1 MKLTAG
7 IKNIRFEP
15 GRLVI
20 TYPATFEQDMGRLA
34 AYIGSGKKV
43 SIEIK
48 RERRSVDANAYCW
61 VLCQKLA
68 EKLSD
73 DGTLYTKEQ
82 VYRYA
87 IKQVTQPSHTLVEDR
102 AVEAYIR
109 AWGKNGIGW
118 VAETVG
124 EAALRGY
131 TMVAVYQGS
140 STYDSKQMSRLIDF
154 LVDACRE
161 QGIETREPG
170 YIDALLKDLEK
181 AHSTKNT

>member
-1 MKLTAG
+1 MKLTAWA
-7 IKNIRFEP
+7 KNMRIEP

-20 TYPATFEQDMGRLA
+20 TYPAMMEQDIGKLT

-73 DGTLYTKEQ
+73 DGALYTKEQ
-82 VYRYA
+82 IYRHA
-87 IKQVTQPSHTLVEDR
+87 IKQVIEPSHTLVEDR
-102 AVEAYIR
+102 AVAAYIK

-118 VAETVG
+118 IAEVIG
-124 EAALRGY
+124 EAALRNY
-131 TMVAVYQGS
+131 TVVAVYQGS

-170 YIDALLKDLEK
+170 YIEALLREWEK
-181 AHSTKNT
+181 SQSTKKT